1 MTDMP
6 TILSIMESSGLDR
19 KEWPCEYESIHVGE
33 LDGNGT
39 QFDVDNWTL
48 RGHGLTDDEA
58 EALCAHRL
66 RKAIRVAVRDEGA
79 RLTTYKSGE
88 AWTARVT
95 GARWHNLSDYVTT
108 ELAALGALLRAV
120 KGN

>member
-19 KEWPCEYESIHVGE
+19 KEWPCVPMDAPLSSWQSARTEH
-33 LDGNGT
+33 
-39 QFDVDNWTL
+39 W
-48 RGHGLTDDEA
+48 LTDDEA

-120 KGN
+120 KGAG